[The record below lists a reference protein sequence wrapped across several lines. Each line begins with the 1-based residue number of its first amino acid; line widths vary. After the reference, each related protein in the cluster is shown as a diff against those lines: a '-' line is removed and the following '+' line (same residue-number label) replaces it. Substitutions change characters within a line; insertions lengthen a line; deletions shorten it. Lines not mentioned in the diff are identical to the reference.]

1 MAHRNATPEMNTGML
16 LCRCRSRCFLEDQ
29 AMVIMTTDTGTYS
42 AQEMSASL
50 VVCHVCRPPQPLTR
64 TAAALWQQVSTQPH
78 LCICAAPVS
87 QLHVGAHRQ
96 PQRSHMHSANLVT
109 RPGHFCMASG
119 DEAASKLGGQARSK
133 AHQLR
138 VGLVR
143 GVGGLGVGAAKV
155 ARDHGVQQQ
164 RRPEEHAAERARSAR
179 GGWAEAV
186 ATWPWHP

>member
-1 MAHRNATPEMNTGML
+1 ML

-143 GVGGLGVGAAKV
+143 GVAGHRLSQ
-155 ARDHGVQQQ
+155 RDHGIHGVLQQQ
-164 RRPEEHAAERARSAR
+164 CQVQHAAEHLRRAHTCWRDTGYCSMPRARVGGVR
-179 GGWAEAV
+179 GAAGA
-186 ATWPWHP
+186 HP